1 LRFRTRR
8 CGLGEAP
15 ITPRASYPNY
25 GSGSCA
31 CAAAEDVLS
40 ANGYP
45 QEAERWRSRQSGIL
59 TIDPQTP
66 YPSMVDLAERRGSA
80 TLYTVTATR
89 HFSPVQ
95 PQPPGRGDLLA
106 AYAGYS
112 PVKGRRVPR
121 PNNEAIHA
129 IAFSASYR
137 SGDAWVLT
145 TTSRINCGLI
155 PRADFLAGLAARR
168 RQGVDRAAAGP
179 LYSDRISIPFFED
192 AFR

>member
-1 LRFRTRR
+1 MLLRSILAAA
-8 CGLGEAP
+8 CGFALVGAALGEAP

-66 YPSMVDLAERRGSA
+66 YPSMVDLAERRGLRYA
-80 TLYTVTATR
+80 YTVD
-89 HFSPVQ
+89 
-95 PQPPGRGDLLA
+95 GDEAFLAWCSRSRLA
-106 AYAGYS
+106 AVIYWPPYAGYS

-129 IAFSASYR
+129 IAFFGFDTR
-137 SGDAWVLT
+137 SGDAWVLDNNEPNKL
-145 TTSRINCGLI
+145 RLI
-155 PRADFLAGLAARR
+155 PRADFLAAWRLVGGQAWTVLPPPAL
-168 RQGVDRAAAGP
+168 Q
-179 LYSDRISIPFFED
+179 
-192 AFR
+192 